1 MEFYLEHCKLNSG
14 LQSEYFSDIDKKDI
28 YIL

>member
-1 MEFYLEHCKLNSG
+1 MEFYLEHCKSNSG
-14 LQSEYFSDIDKKDI
+14 LQSGYFFDIDKKDI